1 MEPLADVDF
10 KITGKSLIKE
20 VLDIVIS
27 TKYQE
32 MKSSCHHDLENSEF
46 MFIPIGKIV
55 QQLFQDQKPMEYFNF
70 LKFYENIIRN
80 LNWVLQPRVNDKNK
94 RICGV
99 YNECNLCG
107 QEIHPAI
114 EFMHGTTVSYTH
126 LTLPTS
132 V

>member
-55 QQLFQDQKPMEYFNF
+55 QQLFQDQNLWYILIFSNF
-70 LKFYENIIRN
+70 MKILF
-80 LNWVLQPRVNDKNK
+80 
-94 RICGV
+94 
-99 YNECNLCG
+99 
-107 QEIHPAI
+107 AI
-114 EFMHGTTVSYTH
+114 
-126 LTLPTS
+126 
-132 V
+132 

>member
-1 MEPLADVDF
+1 MIDHLSIKFINHIVESLADVDLN
-10 KITGKSLIKE
+10 ITGKSLIKE

-70 LKFYENIIRN
+70 LKFYENIIIFKAFT
-80 LNWVLQPRVNDKNK
+80 LFS
-94 RICGV
+94 IYGIF
-99 YNECNLCG
+99 
-107 QEIHPAI
+107 IHVKV
-114 EFMHGTTVSYTH
+114 F
-126 LTLPTS
+126 L
-132 V
+132 